1 MVSSRLTCHLVCLD
15 FWLRLSQPSAIW
27 FNGEVDVHDDFVPS
41 QNDVSRERSLL
52 ARKTSEE
59 IISNQFLRYLA
70 FESDPLNFDDH
81 AHQYFFAL
89 YLEVIF
95 TALIKF
101 RNDVENVRNDHDFH
115 HDHHQIVF
123 VLKIRNSQ
131 LLSLIIAQQR

>member
-15 FWLRLSQPSAIW
+15 FRLRSPQLSAIW
-27 FNGEVDVHDDFVPS
+27 FDGAADVHDDFVPS
-41 QNDVSRERSLL
+41 QNDVSRGRSLL

-59 IISNQFLRYLA
+59 IISNQYLRYLA
-70 FESDPLNFDDH
+70 FESDLLNFDDH
-81 AHQYFFAL
+81 ADHYFFPL

-101 RNDVENVRNDHDFH
+101 RNDVENVRNDHGFH

-123 VLKIRNSQ
+123 VLKIRSSQ
-131 LLSLIIAQQR
+131 LLILIIAQQR